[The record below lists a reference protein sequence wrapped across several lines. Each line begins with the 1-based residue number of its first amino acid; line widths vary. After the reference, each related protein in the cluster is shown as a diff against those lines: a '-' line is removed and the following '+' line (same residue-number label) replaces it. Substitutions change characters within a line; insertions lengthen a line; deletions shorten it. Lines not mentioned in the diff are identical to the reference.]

1 MPDQVSISNIKPLI
15 IFALSMVMVNIGI
28 RVYLAEIR
36 MMALTNPKFHY
47 TDTFTHIFK
56 ESLDTELDCT
66 LLLDGLARA
75 RDTIP
80 LLKYTSSS

>member
-1 MPDQVSISNIKPLI
+1 MSNQVSISNIKPLI

-36 MMALTNPKFHY
+36 MMALTNPNFHY
-47 TDTFTHIFK
+47 RDTFTHIFI
-56 ESLDTELDCT
+56 ESLDTELDFT